1 MVELGNT
8 LTEDARWLVDF
19 VRGTGGAVV
28 ASNSGTGAPES
39 AYVLVAATDAGKI
52 TFGTNAQSRKFTNIT
67 SDPRV
72 SMVLVQDGAHEVQL
86 EGEATVLE
94 GTEAAAAGE
103 TLEAQHSGATDTH
116 DPDALRLVGITVL
129 WALHTDVAREPR
141 LAEEL
146 TLR

>member
-1 MVELGNT
+1 MGAPGAEDGAELGNT

-52 TFGTNAQSRKFTNIT
+52 VFGTNAQSLKFTNIT

-86 EGEATVLE
+86 EGEARRGGVWSRR
-94 GTEAAAAGE
+94 G
-103 TLEAQHSGATDTH
+103 
-116 DPDALRLVGITVL
+116 
-129 WALHTDVAREPR
+129 PR
-141 LAEEL
+141 RSRSAS
-146 TLR
+146 R